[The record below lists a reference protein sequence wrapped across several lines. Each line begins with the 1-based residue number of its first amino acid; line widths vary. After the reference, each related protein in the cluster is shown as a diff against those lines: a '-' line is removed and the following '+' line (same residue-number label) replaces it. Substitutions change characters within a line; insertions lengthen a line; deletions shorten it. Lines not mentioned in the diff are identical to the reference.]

1 MFMYRAHENKN
12 TGSFEEA
19 EVRDTRRPPSNVPY
33 VVDNLWSWTRPEA
46 YPDRRKSKFASPR
59 PEQAL
64 RSRGLNE
71 SRLDCA
77 FRLEFV
83 GDPTIAQ
90 LRGVEAAKEH
100 PDNDAREHPDRKDLR
115 SPLFEQLGGKF
126 DWSSKPLG
134 QKRPISE
141 LFQPCLTAGEVDRIF
156 DASEELRSH
165 KDEIRRAVTYWE
177 DLELIEPDSL
187 EDQEIADEEKG
198 EIIFEFKAPSEGDG
212 YRRRPVESGRQ

>member
-1 MFMYRAHENKN
+1 MSIYRAHEEKEI
-12 TGSFEEA
+12 GSIKEVEA
-19 EVRDTRRPPSNVPY
+19 KDTRRPPSNVPY
-33 VVDNLWSWTRPEA
+33 VVDNLWAWTRPEA

-64 RSRGLNE
+64 RSRGLDE

-83 GDPTIAQ
+83 GDPAIAQ
-90 LRGVEAAKEH
+90 LPGVEDAKEH

-115 SPLFEQLGGKF
+115 SLLFEKLGGKF
-126 DWSSKPLG
+126 DWTSKPLG
-134 QKRPISE
+134 QKRPASQ
-141 LFQPCLTAGEVDRIF
+141 LFQPCLTAGEVERLF
-156 DASEELRSH
+156 DASEGLRPH

-187 EDQEIADEEKG
+187 ADEEKG
-198 EIIFEFKAPSEGDG
+198 EIIFEFKDPSEGDG
-212 YRRRPVESGRQ
+212 YRRRPVENGRQ